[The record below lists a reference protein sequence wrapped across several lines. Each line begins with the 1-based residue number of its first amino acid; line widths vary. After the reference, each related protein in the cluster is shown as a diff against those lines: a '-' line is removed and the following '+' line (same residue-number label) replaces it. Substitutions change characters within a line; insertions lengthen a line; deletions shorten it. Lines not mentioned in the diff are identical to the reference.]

1 MTCDRCGAGIATV
14 HAVDFKDGSR
24 QVFGTD
30 CIEKILAGDTSLRGL
45 YRKQVKNV
53 ARLNR
58 ALDALRL
65 GDAAPRGNEYY
76 GSGMFFVTD
85 STGEAIVWGSGSLW
99 HPTMD
104 AEKNQGGTSYRLD
117 GKSFY
122 FPWVGRQDN
131 TPENFTLRARSSMAR
146 AIPEI
151 EAEVAK
157 IESFLG
163 RIVAKGLVTPEKAA

>member
-1 MTCDRCGAGIATV
+1 
-14 HAVDFKDGSR
+14 
-24 QVFGTD
+24 
-30 CIEKILAGDTSLRGL
+30 
-45 YRKQVKNV
+45 
-53 ARLNR
+53 
-58 ALDALRL
+58 
-65 GDAAPRGNEYY
+65 
-76 GSGMFFVTD
+76 MFFVTD

-117 GKSFY
+117 GKSVY
-122 FPWVGRQDN
+122 FPYAGRQDN
-131 TPENFTLRARSSMAR
+131 TPENFTLRARSNMAR
-146 AIPEI
+146 AILEI